1 MNATTRNT
9 TRKATMALCLAALG
23 AASLPRSA
31 SANTATV
38 TAELSQDGTAF
49 TAAFADHASETN
61 SLWVVYGASDM
72 GEGTNGWAHVERLG
86 TVTPETNSWI
96 YAAPAGWGDTVK
108 ALRFVLSEVPYDYD
122 YSLDFIRN
130 QNYKQRI
137 VLSDFDLY
145 MNYRVCARIKT
156 ISYVTPNGGSP
167 AIFSNRD
174 TAGNVKPYFNLF
186 VASGAKWRFDYNDS
200 YGKEVSGFSNS
211 DTEYSIVASS
221 DGLYVN
227 SSPVDSKQGTIAST
241 PSTGKLEFFCGN
253 TSSNAMSNPN
263 LRFNLYGVQIYDE
276 PTGGNLIVN
285 LVPMVKDGVAG
296 MYDTVREK
304 FYFSDIVLSGTA
316 YPFPLTYST
325 RIESANPFFASDL
338 VAVAAEGP
346 TVFTPA
352 SATTDA
358 NDYDNHDGGILNGT
372 ATLTL
377 SGDNDWGGKFTISN
391 GTLCAAFGQG
401 LAATDALVL
410 APHSL
415 RSGNYGG
422 YGGYN
427 GSATAPLGTGATPGA
442 VNAGSGGYWALCA
455 ADGGGLAVDAGG
467 AGAPI
472 SLTENH
478 HRFIFNGASGAGTLT
493 LENPIEPDGAY
504 PYSQL
509 IIRTGFGTAAL
520 EGNING
526 ADATDPAKGMTLYC
540 YDLDTP
546 AAGCDGRTV
555 FLGDGN
561 NFKTLEIRSGT
572 HGFGDGANATLDG
585 NIYVRS
591 GNFFTTNAT
600 VALNGA
606 ADYVSG
612 LMVNTGAVDI
622 VSGSFTAAHCEVGVT
637 STASGDSTAPASLRV
652 AGQFTL
658 NENISSKASGS
669 MTVSGSAAPVAV
681 TFDDGAAASINNLN
695 FYRRS
700 INHNGGAVTLRGNY
714 GINNMG
720 AQGASRYRLY
730 GGTLTAC
737 RANQAEGTEDV
748 PAPRAWF
755 IFGGGTLVTPANVQT
770 PFFQDFSGESAVQ
783 VQANK
788 TSTFQVD
795 YSTSI
800 TNGLVHESG
809 SWNYSTPADWLTAP
823 AFTKTG
829 AATLTLSGTS
839 TYRCATD
846 VAEGTLALAG
856 GDAPGVLPATGV
868 VRLTGGTL
876 DLGGNAQTVKG
887 LVGTAGAAVNGSL
900 TVTDGIYPGGAG
912 AVGSFSCGA
921 ALSGTLYIDL
931 DSSTGACDSIAVPS
945 GSTLDLSSIDLVLP
959 ETIPEGVERL
969 TVVSGATTGTFRSVE
984 NLPSGWE
991 IAAASSGAK
1000 AHKVLAF
1007 VMTVR

>member
-1 MNATTRNT
+1 M
-9 TRKATMALCLAALG
+9 KKY
-23 AASLPRSA
+23 A
-31 SANTATV
+31 SAHLASIASAIATAAIATAQTASAAHTGTV
-38 TAELSQDGTAF
+38 TASLSQDGTTF
-49 TAAFADHASETN
+49 TATFANHASETN

-186 VASGAKWRFDYNDS
+186 VASGAKWRFDYNAS
-200 YGKEVSGFSNS
+200 NGKEVSGFSNS

-227 SSPVDSKQGTIAST
+227 GSPVDSKQGTIAST

-253 TSSNAMSNPN
+253 TSFNAMNNPN

-296 MYDTVREK
+296 MYDTVRDK
-304 FYFSDIVLSGTA
+304 YYYSDIVINGTA
-316 YPFPLTYST
+316 YSFPLTYST
-325 RIESANPFFASDL
+325 RIENANPFFSSAL
-338 VAVAAEGP
+338 VAVEEEGP

-352 SATTDA
+352 SDTTDA

-377 SGDNDWGGKFTISN
+377 SGSNDWGGRFTVSN
-391 GTLCAAFGQG
+391 GTLVAGFGQG
-401 LAATDALVL
+401 LGAGDNLALV
-410 APHSL
+410 PHSL
-415 RSGNYGG
+415 RAGNYGG
-422 YGGYN
+422 YGGWN
-427 GSATAPLGTGATPGA
+427 GNATAAFGSGAGQLYVGP
-442 VNAGSGGYWALCA
+442 GGYWALCA
-455 ADGGGLAVDAGG
+455 ADGGNLTVDVGG
-467 AGAPI
+467 EGAPI
-472 SLTENH
+472 KLTSDY
-478 HRFIFNGASGAGTLT
+478 HRFQLNGASGAGTLA
-493 LENPIEPDGAY
+493 LENPIEPDSAY
-504 PYSQL
+504 NFSQL

-526 ADATDPAKGMTLYC
+526 ADATDPANGLTLYC

-561 NFKTLEIRSGT
+561 RFKTLEVRSGT
-572 HGFGDGANATLDG
+572 HGFGDGAIATLDG

-658 NENISSKASGS
+658 DDTISAKAFGS
-669 MTVSGSAAPVAV
+669 MTVYGSAARVAV
-681 TFDDGAAASINNLN
+681 TFDDGAAVSISNLN

-700 INHNGGAVTLRGNY
+700 INHSGGSVTLRGGS
-714 GINNMG
+714 GINDMG
-720 AQGASRYRLY
+720 KDGASRYRLY
-730 GGTLTAC
+730 GGTLKAC
-737 RANQAEGTEDV
+737 RANQAEASEAV
-748 PAPRAWF
+748 PEPRAWF
-755 IFGGGTLVTPANVQT
+755 IFGGGTLITPANVQT

-809 SWNYSTPADWLTAP
+809 SWNYAAADWLTAP
-823 AFTKTG
+823 AFVKTG
-829 AATLTLSGTS
+829 SATLTLSGTS
-839 TYRCATD
+839 TYKCATD
-846 VAEGTLALAG
+846 VAQGTLALAS
-856 GDAPGVLPATGV
+856 GDAPGILPTDGV

-876 DLGGNAQTVKG
+876 DLGGNAQTVRA
-887 LVGTAGAAVNGSL
+887 LLGTAGAAVNGSIAA
-900 TVTDGIYPGGAG
+900 TEGIYPGGAG
-912 AVGSFSCGA
+912 AVGSFASGA
-921 ALSGTLYIDL
+921 ALSGTLYIDV
-931 DSSTGACDSIAVPS
+931 DAETGDCDSIAVPA
-945 GSTLDLSSIDLVLP
+945 GSTLDLSAIDLVLP
-959 ETIPEGVERL
+959 ETIPSGVERL
-969 TVVSGATTGTFRSVE
+969 IVATGATTGAFRSVA

-991 IAAASSGAK
+991 IAVGTNGARARK
-1000 AHKVLAF
+1000 INAF
-1007 VMTVR
+1007 VMVIR